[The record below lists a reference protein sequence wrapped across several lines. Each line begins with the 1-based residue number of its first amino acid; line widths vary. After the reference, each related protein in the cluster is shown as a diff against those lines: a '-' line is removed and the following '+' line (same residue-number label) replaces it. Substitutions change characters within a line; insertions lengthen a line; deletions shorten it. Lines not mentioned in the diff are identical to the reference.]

1 MKKVVIYE
9 KWGFIR
15 PNKYATMDLGAQH
28 YAKKKGEKAMKKNPY
43 ATNQGGQIK
52 APNKPK
58 DQPKATVKK
67 SDKDLRSK

>member
-1 MKKVVIYE
+1 M
-9 KWGFIR
+9 
-15 PNKYATMDLGAQH
+15 P
-28 YAKKKGEKAMKKNPY
+28 KKGEKAMKKNPY
-43 ATNQGGQIK
+43 ATNQGGLIK